1 MFNFKASILSMLF
14 KFEVVSDIPGR
25 LRIKVSNYKK
35 IPTDA
40 VNFQSQAMEA
50 VKRLDGVKTVK
61 FNFVI
66 GTVLIEYDTDKVD
79 SKTVVNW
86 LNTIKK
92 LALDNM
98 NLINSLEGKDE
109 EEVIDILFNILDT
122 NASK

>member
-1 MFNFKASILSMLF
+1 MFNFKASILNLLF

-25 LRIKVSNYKK
+25 LRIKVNNFKK
-35 IPTDA
+35 LPKEA

-50 VKRLDGVKTVK
+50 VKRLDGVENVK

-79 SKTVVNW
+79 SKAIVSW

-98 NLINSLEGKDE
+98 GLINSLEGKDE
-109 EEVIDILFNILDT
+109 KEVIDILFNILDANT
-122 NASK
+122 SK

>member
-14 KFEVVSDIPGR
+14 KFEVVSDLPGR
-25 LRIKVSNYKK
+25 LRIKVNNYKK
-35 IPTDA
+35 IPKDA

-86 LNTIKK
+86 LNTIKT

>member
-14 KFEVVSDIPGR
+14 KFEVVSDLPGR
-25 LRIKVSNYKK
+25 LRIKVNNYKK
-35 IPTDA
+35 IPKDA

-79 SKTVVNW
+79 SKAVVNW

>member
-1 MFNFKASILSMLF
+1 MLF
-14 KFEVVSDIPGR
+14 KFEVVSDLPGR
-25 LRIKVSNYKK
+25 LRIKVNNFKK
-35 IPTDA
+35 LPKEA

-50 VKRLDGVKTVK
+50 VKRLDGVENVK

-79 SKTVVNW
+79 SKAIVSW

-98 NLINSLEGKDE
+98 GLINSLEGKDE
-109 EEVIDILFNILDT
+109 KEVIDILFNILDANT
-122 NASK
+122 SK

>member
-1 MFNFKASILSMLF
+1 MFNFKASILNLLF

-25 LRIKVSNYKK
+25 LRIKVNNFKK
-35 IPTDA
+35 LPKEA

-50 VKRLDGVKTVK
+50 VKRLDGVESVK

-79 SKTVVNW
+79 SKAIVSW

-98 NLINSLEGKDE
+98 DLINSLEGKDE
-109 EEVIDILFNILDT
+109 KEVIDILFNILDANT
-122 NASK
+122 SK

>member
-1 MFNFKASILSMLF
+1 MFNFKASIISMLF
-14 KFEVVSDIPGR
+14 KFEVVSDLPGR
-25 LRIKVSNYKK
+25 LRIKVNNYKK
-35 IPTDA
+35 IPKDA

-79 SKTVVNW
+79 SKTIVNW

-98 NLINSLEGKDE
+98 SLINSLEGKDE

>member
-1 MFNFKASILSMLF
+1 MFNFKASILNLLF
-14 KFEVVSDIPGR
+14 KFEVVSDLPGR
-25 LRIKVSNYKK
+25 LRIKVNNFKK
-35 IPTDA
+35 LPKEA

-50 VKRLDGVKTVK
+50 VKRLDGVESVK

-79 SKTVVNW
+79 SKAIVSW

-98 NLINSLEGKDE
+98 DLINSLEGKDE
-109 EEVIDILFNILDT
+109 KEVIDILFNILDANT
-122 NASK
+122 SK

>member
-1 MFNFKASILSMLF
+1 MFNFKASILNLLF
-14 KFEVVSDIPGR
+14 KFEVVSDLPGR
-25 LRIKVSNYKK
+25 LRIKVNNFKK
-35 IPTDA
+35 LPKEA

-50 VKRLDGVKTVK
+50 VKRLDGVKNVK

-79 SKTVVNW
+79 SKAIVSW

-98 NLINSLEGKDE
+98 GLINSLEGKDE
-109 EEVIDILFNILDT
+109 KEVIDILFNILDANT
-122 NASK
+122 SK

>member
-1 MFNFKASILSMLF
+1 MFNFKASILNLLF
-14 KFEVVSDIPGR
+14 KFEVVSDLPGR
-25 LRIKVSNYKK
+25 LRIKVNNFKK
-35 IPTDA
+35 LPKEA

-50 VKRLDGVKTVK
+50 VKRLDGVESVK

-79 SKTVVNW
+79 SKAIVSW

-98 NLINSLEGKDE
+98 GLINSLEGKDE
-109 EEVIDILFNILDT
+109 KEVIDILFNILDANT
-122 NASK
+122 SK

>member
-14 KFEVVSDIPGR
+14 KCEVVSDIPGR
-25 LRIKVSNYKK
+25 LRIKVNNYKK
-35 IPTDA
+35 IPKDA

>member
-25 LRIKVSNYKK
+25 LRIKVNNYKK
-35 IPTDA
+35 IPKDA

-50 VKRLDGVKTVK
+50 VKRLDGVKIVK

>member
-25 LRIKVSNYKK
+25 LRIKVNNHKK
-35 IPTDA
+35 IPKDA

>member
-1 MFNFKASILSMLF
+1 MFNFKASILNLLF

-25 LRIKVSNYKK
+25 LRIKVNNFKK
-35 IPTDA
+35 LPKEA

-50 VKRLDGVKTVK
+50 VKRLDGVENVK

-79 SKTVVNW
+79 SKAIVSW

-98 NLINSLEGKDE
+98 DLINSLEGKDE
-109 EEVIDILFNILDT
+109 KEVIDILFNILDANT
-122 NASK
+122 SK